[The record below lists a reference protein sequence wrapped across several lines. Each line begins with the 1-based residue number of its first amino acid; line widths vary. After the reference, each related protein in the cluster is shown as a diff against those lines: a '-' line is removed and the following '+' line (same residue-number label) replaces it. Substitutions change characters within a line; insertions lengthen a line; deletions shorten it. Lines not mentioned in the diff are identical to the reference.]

1 MNAQKKKVHDKK
13 LIKDGGGHDSR
24 DESLAGMA
32 RSEAQSSDG
41 GFSMEKKP
49 LIFWDGSEAS

>member
-13 LIKDGGGHDSR
+13 LLKDGGGHDSR
-24 DESLAGMA
+24 DESLAGVA

-49 LIFWDGSEAS
+49 LIF